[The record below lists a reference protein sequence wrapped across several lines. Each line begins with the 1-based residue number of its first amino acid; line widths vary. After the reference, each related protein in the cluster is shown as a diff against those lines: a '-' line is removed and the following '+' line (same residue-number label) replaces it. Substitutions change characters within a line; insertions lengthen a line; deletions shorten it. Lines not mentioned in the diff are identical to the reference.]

1 MQPMRVTVMRQGP
14 LTSNSAD
21 HALATGRCIAQKL
34 RPTLGLE
41 FVVRASALG
50 HALVCSLKVLASV
63 SRRGL
68 SSCNAIIKQDLVGNG
83 TGIVLEISKFDLG
96 VCGGSARRSVTDGE
110 HACAPV
116 CPRLPLGRLSMP

>member
-1 MQPMRVTVMRQGP
+1 MQPMRQGP

-21 HALATGRCIAQKL
+21 HALATGRCTAQNP
-34 RPTLGLE
+34 RPTLGLP

-50 HALVCSLKVLASV
+50 HALVCSLIVLALSA

-68 SSCNAIIKQDLVGNG
+68 SNAIIKQDLVGNG